1 MEIKINREIRG
12 YTEAMFFGLSMRQF
26 VFAILGCGVAVLLYF
41 ILKPLFGVETLSW
54 MCMLGAAPF
63 IACGFITYNGMTAEQ
78 FAFAWIKS
86 KFLEPVKVKFECS
99 TMYADAHEK
108 ANKEETHNDEIIKK
122 YAQTRQRK
130 VCHSKERA

>member
-1 MEIKINREIRG
+1 LEVKINREIRG
-12 YTEAMFFGLSMRQF
+12 YTESMFFGLSMRQF

-41 ILKPLFGVETLSW
+41 VLKPFFGVETLSW

-78 FAFAWIKS
+78 FAMTWIKS

-99 TMYADAHEK
+99 TMYADAHENAK
-108 ANKEETHNDEIIKK
+108 KEETKNDEIIKNH
-122 YAQTRQRK
+122 AQTRQRK
-130 VCHSKERA
+130 VRRS